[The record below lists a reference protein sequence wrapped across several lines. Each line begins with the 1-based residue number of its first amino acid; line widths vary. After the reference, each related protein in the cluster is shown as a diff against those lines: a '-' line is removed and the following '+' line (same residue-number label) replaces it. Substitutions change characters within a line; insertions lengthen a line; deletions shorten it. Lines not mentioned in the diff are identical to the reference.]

1 MKAKVVIA
9 LVAGVVLAGCGG
21 DNDEEGGAK
30 KRNGDIARAAQRLES
45 YLKKNTNDISGDAQQ
60 QGERLQVVTSVQPT
74 GGKLKIFT
82 GLNADVTADDEPAQ
96 EICSVARRAG
106 VPQAKGA
113 SVVDAGDAQL
123 ARC

>member
-1 MKAKVVIA
+1 MKAKLVIA

-21 DNDEEGGAK
+21 DDEEGGAEQQG
-30 KRNGDIARAAQRLES
+30 GDIAGAAQRLES
-45 YLKKNTNDISGDAQQ
+45 YLKKNSKDISGDAQK
-60 QGERLQVVTSVQPT
+60 QGERLQVVSSVQPA

-96 EICSVARRAG
+96 EICSVARKSG
-106 VPQAKGA
+106 VPQAKRA
-113 SVVDAGDAQL
+113 SVVDAGDAEL

>member
-21 DNDEEGGAK
+21 DDDGEGAEQQ
-30 KRNGDIARAAQRLES
+30 NGDIAGAAQRLES
-45 YLKKNTNDISGDAQQ
+45 YLKENTEDISGDAQK
-60 QGERLQVVTSVQPT
+60 QGERLQVVSSVRPA

-96 EICSVARRAG
+96 EICSVARKSS

>member
-21 DNDEEGGAK
+21 EDDEGGAEQQ
-30 KRNGDIARAAQRLES
+30 NGDIARAAQRLET
-45 YLKKNTNDISGDAQQ
+45 YLKKNTKHISGEAQER
-60 QGERLQVVTSVQPT
+60 GERRPMISSVQPA
-74 GGKLKIFT
+74 GGKLKIFS
-82 GLNADVTADDEPAQ
+82 GLNADVTADDEPAR
-96 EICSVARRAG
+96 EICSVARESG

-113 SVVDAGDAQL
+113 SVVDAGDVAL